1 MNPEKIYLHWLDK
14 YGLWISKTHAQN
26 ILGNLPFDSIDAQP
40 VERPGKTRDMYS
52 TLEVVQKGLEW
63 EGIDTPEVLQILRT
77 NIENKFKGRVSAF
90 DLIQ

>member
-52 TLEVVQKGLEW
+52 ILEVVQKGLEW
-63 EGIDTPEVLQILRT
+63 EGIETPEVLQILRT

>member
-14 YGLWISKTHAQN
+14 YGLWISKTQAQN

-63 EGIDTPEVLQILRT
+63 QGMETPEVLQILRT
-77 NIENKFKGRVSAF
+77 NIENNFKGRVSAF